1 MYEGWA
7 MGRRESKRRW
17 WGGRD
22 VKGKKGE
29 GDRQRGSAA
38 LDKIHG
44 QTSKAPPS
52 PPPTD
57 ATLLFTEPYE
67 YEISFYLELC

>member
-1 MYEGWA
+1 
-7 MGRRESKRRW
+7 MGNGEERKQEEVVG
-17 WGGRD
+17 GGRD

-29 GDRQRGSAA
+29 GDRKRGSAA